1 MSQLHSEPRAR
12 VVTHQPVNDT
22 LTPKSAP
29 LHLRNKIT
37 QQNSMQHA
45 GSRSNEQTVVQ
56 KQHGVADQHAVDKRH
71 LTCPNIVQALKIQL
85 PCTKNVSVEQD

>member
-1 MSQLHSEPRAR
+1 MSQLHSGPSALA
-12 VVTHQPVNDT
+12 VAHQPVRDT
-22 LTPKSAP
+22 LAQESAP
-29 LHLRNKIT
+29 LHLCNKIT